1 MPKKETVREPR
12 KGIRDIWWNAY
23 MVKGAQFAPFSDIP
37 VCPTTAKGPPS
48 MIITYSEAVKIYHQ
62 ELRKGNKDFLHMAF
76 VSFYEDDDYDSSC
89 GIWFRNGMDYNTA
102 GSRTVKRVDFVTK
115 TYDAHSIPQHGT
127 PNSVSENYRDGNL
140 LSERYYDADG
150 NAYLDIDYSNHSN
163 PKTHPIV
170 PHEHD
175 IWFDENGTMH
185 RAKEVGIR

>member
-1 MPKKETVREPR
+1 MSKDNSGLFQGTTGDKASE
-12 KGIRDIWWNAY
+12 DA
-23 MVKGAQFAPFSDIP
+23 AL
-37 VCPTTAKGPPS
+37 PT
-48 MIITYSEAVKIYHQ
+48 
-62 ELRKGNKDFLHMAF
+62 
-76 VSFYEDDDYDSSC
+76 
-89 GIWFRNGMDYNTA
+89 NGMDYNTA
-102 GSRTVKRVDFVTK
+102 GSGTVKRVDVVTK

-127 PNSVSENYRDGNL
+127 PNSVSENYRDGTL